1 MFEERKAWEQSA
13 DSYRN
18 LSEAIKHTTWVHRIW
33 GGRVRSRVV
42 CSKCNKPS
50 DTFDHFLDLSLD
62 CGPQKKT
69 LTQMLKGFIKDDK
82 LEGDNKYHCER

>member
-1 MFEERKAWEQSA
+1 
-13 DSYRN
+13 
-18 LSEAIKHTTWVHRIW
+18 
-33 GGRVRSRVV
+33 VRSRVV

-62 CGPQKKT
+62 CGPAKKSIT
-69 LTQMLKGFIKDDK
+69 DMLAGFIKNDK